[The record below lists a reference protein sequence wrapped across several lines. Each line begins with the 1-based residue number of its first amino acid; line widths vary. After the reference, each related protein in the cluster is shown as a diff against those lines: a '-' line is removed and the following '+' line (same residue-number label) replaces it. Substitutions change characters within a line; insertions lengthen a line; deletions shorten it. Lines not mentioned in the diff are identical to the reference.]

1 MWGKSDVK
9 KEDNLLSQ
17 VRTAIRDSRKI
28 PEVQLDILRIL
39 KENEEKILKT
49 LFKAIIKKN
58 QNWKIYGQ

>member
-58 QNWKIYGQ
+58 QN